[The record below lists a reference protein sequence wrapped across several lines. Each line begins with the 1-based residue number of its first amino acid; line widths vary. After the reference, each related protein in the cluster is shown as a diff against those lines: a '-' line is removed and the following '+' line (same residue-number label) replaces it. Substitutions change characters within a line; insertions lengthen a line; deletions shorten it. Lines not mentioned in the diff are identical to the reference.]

1 MRDTGVSQGRADL
14 PGVPSPRRPMTPPL
28 ARTLDTAT
36 DFVLSV
42 LDAAGRD
49 GRLSWVDINRLAAAH
64 LRPGADGD
72 SSRRGH
78 AVVVE
83 MAGHGLLDAELTTAA
98 DGGVMVREA
107 VRPAVAVPYA
117 LAA

>member
-1 MRDTGVSQGRADL
+1 
-14 PGVPSPRRPMTPPL
+14 MTPPL
-28 ARTLDTAT
+28 ARTLDTAA
-36 DFVLSV
+36 DFVLAV
-42 LDAAGRD
+42 LDASGRA

-72 SSRRGH
+72 TSRLGH

-98 DGGVMVREA
+98 DGAVMVREA
-107 VRPAVAVPYA
+107 ARPPVAVPYA
-117 LAA
+117 MAA

>member
-1 MRDTGVSQGRADL
+1 
-14 PGVPSPRRPMTPPL
+14 MTPPL
-28 ARTLDTAT
+28 ARTLDTAA
-36 DFVLSV
+36 DFVLAV
-42 LDAAGRD
+42 LGAATHA
-49 GRLSWVDINRLAAAH
+49 GRLSWVEINRIAAAH

-72 SSRRGH
+72 TSRCGH

-107 VRPAVAVPYA
+107 VLPARVERYA